1 MSARTA
7 RTALTALA
15 AIFLIAAEA
24 PETRLEEYQ
33 RLRREG
39 AAAAQAGD
47 LAKAETALAEAL
59 KLYPDVPGSYIRLAR
74 VQAAAGR
81 TEAATANLATYAAM
95 GLWLDL
101 SRDPALQ
108 ALADQPEFAPVMAR
122 LKLNSQPGQETFAWA
137 RLEPGGGVFEGIVG
151 YEKGFLVSS
160 VASRTLLKV
169 SGQGEVESFLAPDDE
184 TGGLFGMAVDR
195 SADTLWVAESRGAGI
210 PGSAG
215 EARTGLLKVSLSKR
229 KVVKRFLLP
238 QDGVKRQLG
247 DVMIDRDGTVYA
259 SDSVGAGIY
268 RLKPGAPKLELFV
281 QSRNMASP
289 QGMAIC
295 PDAGAMVVADYSTG
309 LHRIDL
315 RTGEETLVGG
325 LMMGLAGTDGL
336 LRVDYTFEGGVTG
349 RGERK
354 PMPMDLVVT
363 QNGVSPERVLYLH
376 LSGDCRTVEGASV
389 LTQGQR
395 DITLAAQA
403 SGVIGFIGSSGWAA
417 YDGDGKPTT
426 ETPAPAMLFVVD
438 IPQR

>member
-7 RTALTALA
+7 RATLTALA
-15 AIFLIAAEA
+15 AILLIAAGA
-24 PETRLEEYQ
+24 PETRLEQYQ

-39 AAAAQAGD
+39 VAAAQAGD
-47 LAKAETALAEAL
+47 LARAETALAEAL
-59 KLYPDVPGSYIRLAR
+59 NLYPDVPGSYIRLAR
-74 VQAAAGR
+74 VQAAAGK
-81 TEAATANLATYAAM
+81 TDAALANLAAYAGM
-95 GLWLDL
+95 GLSLDV
-101 SRDPALQ
+101 SRDPALKT
-108 ALADQPEFAPVMAR
+108 LADQPEFAPVMAR
-122 LKLNSQPGQETFAWA
+122 LKRNAQPGQETIVRA
-137 RLEPGGGVFEGIVG
+137 RLEPGGGVFEGIVRH
-151 YEKGFLVSS
+151 EKGFLVSS

-169 SGQGEVESFLAPDDE
+169 SGQGDVETFLAPDDE
-184 TGGLFGMAVDR
+184 TGGLFGMAIDR

-210 PGSAG
+210 PASEG

-229 KVVKRFLLP
+229 EMIARVLLP

-247 DVMIDRDGTVYA
+247 DVVIDRDGTVYA

-268 RLKPGAPKLELFV
+268 RLKPGATALELFV
-281 QSRNMASP
+281 QSRDMASP

-315 RTGEETLVGG
+315 NTGEETLVGG
-325 LMMGLAGTDGL
+325 PAMGLAGTDGM
-336 LRVDYTFEGGVTG
+336 LRVDYAFEGGATG
-349 RGERK
+349 RGERR

-363 QNGVSPERVLYLH
+363 QNGVSPERLLYLH
-376 LSGDCRTVEGASV
+376 LSQDCRTVEGGSV

-395 DITLAAQA
+395 DVTLAAQA
-403 SGVIGFIGSSGWAA
+403 SGVIAFIGSSGWAG

-438 IPQR
+438 IPRR